1 MNISIGDLVHCRD
14 HGQKV
19 GLVIYEKHANEGL
32 SCSKHTQ
39 HIMSNMPTVYYVFFS
54 GEGKTGPYH
63 RSEIQSVNR
72 PAVALT
78 CEP

>member
-1 MNISIGDLVHCRD
+1 MNIKVGDLVHCRD

-19 GLVIYEKHANEGL
+19 GLVICEKQANEGL
-32 SCSKHTQ
+32 TCSKHTQ
-39 HIMSNMPTVYYVFFS
+39 HIMSNIPSVYYVFFS
-54 GEGKTGPYH
+54 GEGRMGPYH

-72 PAVALT
+72 SVATLT